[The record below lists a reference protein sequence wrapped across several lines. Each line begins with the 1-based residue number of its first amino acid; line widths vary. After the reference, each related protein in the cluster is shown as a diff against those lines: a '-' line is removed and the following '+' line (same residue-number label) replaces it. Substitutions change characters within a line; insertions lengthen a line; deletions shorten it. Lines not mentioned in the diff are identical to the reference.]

1 MLTLDVKPLDMK
13 LGASRSFFS
22 VFYAV
27 VKVDQAVLS
36 FVMFWFFEAFFK
48 TAINTSDLKEKHYI
62 KKIRSM
68 LI

>member
-1 MLTLDVKPLDMK
+1 MLTLDVKLLDMK
-13 LGASRSFFS
+13 LVASRSLFT

-27 VKVDQAVLS
+27 LKMDQAVLS

-48 TAINTSDLKEKHYI
+48 TAMSTSDLKEKNYI
-62 KKIRSM
+62 RKIRSM